1 VSVLVGTARVP
12 AGSLAAASVTIPLP
26 EGFVTLLRQQH
37 RLNVQLT
44 SRGQWTYL
52 YFVPTGTAIQVY
64 DNTGRGGEFDYLI
77 QVLPP
82 GT

>member
-1 VSVLVGTARVP
+1 
-12 AGSLAAASVTIPLP
+12 LATTTITFP
-26 EGFVTLLRQQH
+26 EGVVNLLRQQH
-37 RLNVQLT
+37 RLNVHLT
-44 SRGQWTYL
+44 PRGQYSYL
-52 YFVPTGTAIQVY
+52 YFVPTSTAIQVY